1 MNQTGKPTSIFA
13 IVIGLL
19 LIVEG
24 IRGLTSQIVFG
35 VLTTNQTHAIIH
47 IVLGIIGVITGFM
60 GRARGFCI
68 FLGVLLI
75 AVGVLRFVPG
85 AGEIVVR
92 ILNVNNAVALVNIVI
107 GAIAL
112 IVSFLPSEATRAQ
125 IR

>member
-1 MNQTGKPTSIFA
+1 MNQSGKPTSIFA
-13 IVIGLL
+13 IVIGLF

-24 IRGLTSQIVFG
+24 IWGLTSQVVFRI
-35 VLTTNQTHAIIH
+35 LTTNQTHAIIH
-47 IVLGIIGVITGFM
+47 IVLGGIGFITGFM

-85 AGEIVVR
+85 ASEIVVR
-92 ILNVNNAVALVNIVI
+92 ILNVNIAVAWVNIVI
-107 GAIAL
+107 GLIAL
-112 IVSFLPSEATRAQ
+112 IVSFLPREATRAE